1 MRAFLITILTT
12 TLTFASVAQTSVSFQ
27 HLGNGTFQNTLLNPS
42 LIPEGDIFIG
52 LPVLSGIHFNVSSPL
67 SYNDAIS
74 KEGGKQIIS
83 RDKVLSNLGPQNLTM
98 GHVNI
103 NLLQLG
109 FKTKNGALLSFTAN
123 ERIEFDLLYSRKL
136 IDYLWN
142 GSRGFVNEDINFS
155 KIGGRATHFREF
167 ALGIA
172 APVTEQLTV
181 GLKGKFLVG
190 FFDASTPA
198 NLKAELTNSGEAFQ
212 VNADWNNVALRTS
225 GLNIYQGNPVD
236 GQDIPIGSHLAFN
249 SNTGFALDIAGT
261 YKLNKYYTLTGALL
275 DVGFISWKEDIEN
288 HSLNDTTFRYNGVSL
303 RDISDVRQ
311 VIEDSLLSKFE
322 TTENNDP
329 YKSWLPL
336 RAHGSWIYH
345 FSPKT
350 DFYVTVGTR
359 RVQRQFKMMYGG
371 GMTHKFGKVF
381 TASVSATK
389 LPNQFFNAGAAFT
402 LKGGPVQ
409 MYMAADQVIN
419 FSAPDFKAFDFRFG
433 MSFVINRKADDS
445 NESTFQV
452 GNPRK
457 GAKGYDT
464 HYFLGRS
471 VKTKK
476 REGIYS
482 IIKKQKR
489 RELKQKKTQSQLDNT
504 QSINKRD
511 LKGQKSEPKPLE
523 TKSINKRDLSKGKKS
538 GSKQVE
544 TKSVTKRKGKKN

>member
-12 TLTFASVAQTSVSFQ
+12 TLTFASIAQSSVSFQ

-74 KEGGKQIIS
+74 KEAGEQIVS
-83 RDKVLSNLGPQNLTM
+83 RNKVLSNLGAQNLTM

-109 FKTKNGALLSFTAN
+109 FKTKNGALFSFTAN
-123 ERIEFDLLYSRKL
+123 ERIEADLLYSRDL
-136 IDYLWN
+136 INFLWN
-142 GSRGFVNEDINFS
+142 GSQEFVNEKVNFAR
-155 KIGGRATHFREF
+155 IGLRATHFREF
-167 ALGIA
+167 ALGYA
-172 APVTEQLTV
+172 TPVNEQLTV
-181 GLKGKFLVG
+181 GLKGKFLMG

-198 NLKAELTNSGEAFQ
+198 NAKADLDISGEIFQ
-212 VNADWNNVALRTS
+212 IDADYSNAMLRTS
-225 GLNIYQGNPVD
+225 GLNIYQGDPVN
-236 GQDIPIGSHLAFN
+236 GQDIPLGSHLAFN
-249 SNTGFALDIAGT
+249 SNTGFAIDLAGT

-288 HSLNDTTFRYNGVSL
+288 HALNDTTFRYDGVSL

-311 VIEDSLLSKFE
+311 VLEDSLLDNFK

-464 HYFLGRS
+464 HYFLGKS

-511 LKGQKSEPKPLE
+511 LKGQKSEPKPVE
-523 TKSINKRDLSKGKKS
+523 TKSINKRDLKGKKS

-544 TKSVTKRKGKKN
+544 TKSVTKRKKKN